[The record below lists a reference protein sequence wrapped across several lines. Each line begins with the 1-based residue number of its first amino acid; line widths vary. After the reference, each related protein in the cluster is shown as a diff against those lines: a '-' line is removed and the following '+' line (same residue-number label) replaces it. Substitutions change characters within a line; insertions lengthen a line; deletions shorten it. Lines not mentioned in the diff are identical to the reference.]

1 MERLVTSSTA
11 SKRMASYLYRSG
23 NYSQTHQTSF
33 AQFPTKSR
41 QRKLAAFFTAST
53 TLFPIYNTKHRPL
66 DYQLTMSQLGALTPV
81 DKEQVALGKPL
92 PWAIFD
98 AWGNLLHEE
107 GSIINDE
114 DEFNSIIEDGY
125 FEDSLG
131 DPVEPEQTPLPTPN
145 QSSTYSQPAPKVQ
158 VPNVPLEPII
168 QPASSANAAEQEEL
182 NKESVMLDLDSVR
195 WHVGETFFLQVHD
208 NAAIRYTVKLIG
220 YVKNQSILV
229 TAPRI
234 DGRGA
239 IIRDGQTFIVRAFP
253 GKKAYAF
260 TAYAIKSVYTPHAYL
275 HLSYPKIVRC
285 TTIRQN
291 SRATVKI
298 IASVTAGSPEQTAAA
313 TLSDISMGGT
323 SGIIKRQICK
333 KGDTGVIKF
342 KVTTAGED
350 AYLTIPIIVR
360 SIVET
365 ENADEFRYGFEFFE
379 VPTQSK
385 LILSSFVHQTLAET
399 E

>member
-1 MERLVTSSTA
+1 
-11 SKRMASYLYRSG
+11 
-23 NYSQTHQTSF
+23 
-33 AQFPTKSR
+33 
-41 QRKLAAFFTAST
+41 
-53 TLFPIYNTKHRPL
+53 
-66 DYQLTMSQLGALTPV
+66 MSQLGALTPV
-81 DKEQVALGKPL
+81 EKDKIALGVPL

-98 AWGNLLHEE
+98 AWGNQIHDA
-107 GSIINDE
+107 GSVITDQN
-114 DEFNSIIEDGY
+114 EFDSIVEDGY
-125 FEDSLG
+125 FEDSLE
-131 DPVEPEQTPLPTPN
+131 DPNNDQKPLPAPT
-145 QSSTYSQPAPKVQ
+145 QSNTFSQPAPKIT

-168 QPASSANAAEQEEL
+168 QPTSISNANEQDEL

-291 SRATVKI
+291 SRASVKI
-298 IASVTAGSPEQTAAA
+298 IASVTVGTPEQTAAA

-323 SGIIKRQICK
+323 SGIIKRQIGA

-350 AYLTIPIIVR
+350 AYLTLPIIVR